1 MNCRERRMA
10 VRLCYITCILFNN
23 HDFYNEKIN
32 NLMRITK
39 ENTAGLI
46 VDIQER
52 LFPVM
57 LEKEKLL
64 KNCLALV
71 KGLNEL
77 QLPLVVTQQYSKG
90 LGETLPEIKDAIP
103 DFNFIEKRAF
113 SCCDEPAVIEQLKKL
128 EAKNIIIC
136 GIEAHV
142 CVLQTAIDL
151 KESGLEPVVV
161 MDCVSSRTQEN
172 IDLAKERFR
181 FENIMMSSYES
192 ILFELTRSSGAPEFR
207 TISKLVK

>member
-1 MNCRERRMA
+1 
-10 VRLCYITCILFNN
+10 
-23 HDFYNEKIN
+23 
-32 NLMRITK
+32 MRITK
-39 ENTAGLI
+39 ENTVGLI
-46 VDIQER
+46 VDVQER

-64 KNCLALV
+64 NNCLTLV

-77 QLPLVVTQQYSKG
+77 QLPLVITQQYTKG
-90 LGETLPEIKDAIP
+90 LGETMPEIKESVP
-103 DFNFIEKRAF
+103 EFNFIEKRAF
-113 SCCDEPAVIEQLKKL
+113 SCCDEPAVIERLKAL
-128 EAKNIIIC
+128 DAKHIIIC

-142 CVLQTAIDL
+142 CVMQTAIDL
-151 KESGLEPVVV
+151 KDAGLQPVVV

-172 IDLAKERFR
+172 IGWAKERFR
-181 FENIMMSSYES
+181 FEDIMMTSYES